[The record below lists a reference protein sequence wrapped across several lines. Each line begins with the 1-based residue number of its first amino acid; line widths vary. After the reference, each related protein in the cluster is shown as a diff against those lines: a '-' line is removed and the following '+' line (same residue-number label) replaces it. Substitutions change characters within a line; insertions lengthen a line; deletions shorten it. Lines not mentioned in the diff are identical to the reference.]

1 MDNYLKQSINNL
13 LTRIEYYNGFIMH
26 IDSDIRNYPEIL
38 IERLNKQ
45 NINPDF
51 LKGSRLIVSDLTGK
65 EFNRKEYSPTKGYV
79 VTRENYK
86 EINNRLIQ
94 FISSILVAQS
104 YEALETFLKDIITQY
119 FKNNNQ
125 IAFETIGKAN
135 CIWNGNVV
143 DWENTVR
150 KIRPSDNNSRLLNIV
165 RMLSADFKN
174 AEIDNNQNINLVNWF
189 KAISIIRHAITHA
202 ESIIDIKNW
211 NKLNDDEQEILKS
224 YITLE
229 DLNNSEKR
237 MLINKNQAQ
246 ELMTIMSNYAIQI
259 FKWLSISRG
268 FEWDLKKIII

>member
-45 NINPDF
+45 NINSDF

-94 FISSILVAQS
+94 FVSSILVAQS

-165 RMLSADFKN
+165 RMLSEDFKN

-229 DLNNSEKR
+229 NLNNSEKR
-237 MLINKNQAQ
+237 MLINTNQAQ